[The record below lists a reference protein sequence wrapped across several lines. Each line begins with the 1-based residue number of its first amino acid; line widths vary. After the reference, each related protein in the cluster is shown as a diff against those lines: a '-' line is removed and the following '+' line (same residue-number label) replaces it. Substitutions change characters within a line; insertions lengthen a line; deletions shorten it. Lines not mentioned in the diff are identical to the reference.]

1 MEDTVS
7 RSSLD
12 SSSTGD
18 EYVVVNGEPKLR
30 ITGDIRDI
38 NDEILDRMASSS
50 TLTSTDSLNKE
61 PENDFN
67 ELPAIQ
73 SSQSVNELSSKL
85 QQKNA
90 GTLYI
95 LVLLHCTKT
104 QILLK
109 SFIEYS
115 EKHLFGALL
124 RFQQKNILMHEIYFR
139 LMCKIFDM

>member
-7 RSSLD
+7 RSSQD

-61 PENDFN
+61 PEKDFN
-67 ELPAIQ
+67 EHHAIQ
-73 SSQSVNELSSKL
+73 SSQSVDELSSKL

-90 GTLYI
+90 GTN
-95 LVLLHCTKT
+95 VHCTY
-104 QILLK
+104 QC
-109 SFIEYS
+109 SP
-115 EKHLFGALL
+115 
-124 RFQQKNILMHEIYFR
+124 
-139 LMCKIFDM
+139 